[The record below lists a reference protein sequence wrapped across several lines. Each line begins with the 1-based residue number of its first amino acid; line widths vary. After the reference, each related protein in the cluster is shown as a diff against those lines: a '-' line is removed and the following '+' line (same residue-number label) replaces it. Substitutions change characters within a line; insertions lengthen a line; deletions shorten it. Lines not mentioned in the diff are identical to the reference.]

1 MPPIDGKLQV
11 AILASL
17 IVLGGWL
24 RFAAIGFG
32 LPDKFRPDEEVLVV
46 KALDLGKDWNP
57 HFNDLTRYPAAQ
69 VYLLHAV
76 LRSYSTVTGS
86 GTNLPE
92 AYAADEQARA
102 YLIARDISA
111 AMGTATIA
119 AVFWAAEVTFGPI
132 AALASAAIVAV
143 SGLHVR
149 ESKFAK
155 IQVPSGLWLALAIGM
170 MLRIARRG
178 WSSDYVLAG
187 FFSAL

>member
-1 MPPIDGKLQV
+1 MPRIDRKLQI

-32 LPDKFRPDEEVLVV
+32 LPDKFRPDEEVLVG
-46 KALDLGKDWNP
+46 KALDLGDDWNP

-76 LRSYSTVTGS
+76 LRSYATIARS

-92 AYAADEQARA
+92 VYAADSQARA
-102 YLIARDISA
+102 YLIAREVSA

-119 AVFWAAEVTFGPI
+119 A
-132 AALASAAIVAV
+132 
-143 SGLHVR
+143 
-149 ESKFAK
+149 
-155 IQVPSGLWLALAIGM
+155 
-170 MLRIARRG
+170 
-178 WSSDYVLAG
+178 
-187 FFSAL
+187 